1 MTHVHLWDAQ
11 KLPISSRNGHFRP
24 FKNRSGLINSFG
36 LINSDS
42 KNYPTFSIKYGC
54 NQLISISNNIFYFN
68 IFHPEFIRPNEFIR
82 PDRFFDDLKL
92 GINGRLGRFWM
103 LFMHWNLPKNQFK
116 SSTEISNFTMSDH
129 NFAAWR
135 PPGKIHVG
143 VAENFRYAW
152 S

>member
-68 IFHPEFIRPNEFIR
+68 IFHPECIRPNEFIR
-82 PDRFFDDLKL
+82 PDGFLRDPKWPFLDKIGRVWASDRWAWVINL
-92 GINGRLGRFWM
+92 GLS
-103 LFMHWNLPKNQFK
+103 PKNQL
-116 SSTEISNFTMSDH
+116 SRNH
-129 NFAAWR
+129 YGR
-135 PPGKIHVG
+135 PYFCRLAQLSFYI
-143 VAENFRYAW
+143 
-152 S
+152 

>member
-1 MTHVHLWDAQ
+1 MTHFHLWDAQ
-11 KLPISSRNGHFRP
+11 KLPISSRNSRLRP
-24 FKNRSGLINSFG
+24 FKNRSGARNSFG
-36 LINSDS
+36 AINSGS
-42 KNYPTFSIKYGC
+42 KNYLTFSIKYGC

-135 PPGKIHVG
+135 PPGRNKVISSW
-143 VAENFRYAW
+143 ERLW
-152 S
+152 